1 MEFIAGILLWN
12 FWNFAK
18 QLLHGTLLMATSLWR
33 IVNPQGHRQVCMAW
47 TSIFVSMSSKLLVF
61 NSSFQNP
68 QTQDVNWTYI
78 NVKKMSWTSSERLM
92 YVQFT
97 SCVYG
102 EWSAGLIILYT
113 LFIASHALENVLI
126 FLFRIDFFF
135 KEFQLCFRELP
146 FIYQIK
152 VLFYCVCLKD
162 FKLLVNGKEC
172 YRNSLLKKNSNSQHD
187 TCCCKTNIFL
197 VRVKIKKSEFGHLS
211 CY

>member
-33 IVNPQGHRQVCMAW
+33 KVNPQGHRQVCMAW

-61 NSSFQNP
+61 NSSFQNA

-102 EWSAGLIILYT
+102 EWSADLIILYT

-126 FLFRIDFFF
+126 FWFRIDFFS
-135 KEFQLCFRELP
+135 KSSSYALENCPSYIKLKY
-146 FIYQIK
+146 FII
-152 VLFYCVCLKD
+152 VFAWRTLNFW
-162 FKLLVNGKEC
+162 
-172 YRNSLLKKNSNSQHD
+172 
-187 TCCCKTNIFL
+187 
-197 VRVKIKKSEFGHLS
+197 
-211 CY
+211 